1 MSVLAVWLGDEHIA
15 TLEQT
20 RSREL
25 RLRYTAHAIAV
36 HGLGS
41 VALSVALPV
50 AARHR
55 GRPVEFWA
63 ESMLPEGEART
74 AVEERFGVRRGDIFD
89 LLEAIGADCAGA
101 VSFLPEGRSPNAAL
115 TSAAPLADQ
124 DLAQAIDDLPTRP
137 LGVDDD
143 VRVSLGGLQA
153 KLLLVRLSDG
163 RWASPRGGA
172 PSTHIAKPDPLA
184 FPGLVTA
191 EAFTLA
197 LAAAAGIGA
206 SGFELRHDWGERP
219 VLVLR
224 RFDRSVIGDSVTRLH
239 QEDGSAALGVDPAGR
254 KKYQS
259 MDPDSPSLARLAD
272 LLSRHGTSRPADL
285 SALARAVIL
294 RIAVGDTDGHVRN
307 LGFLHRDQTISLAPA
322 YDVAP
327 TSLFVSGSQV
337 GLWVDGQSYL
347 SAITRGHLLREFA
360 VWRLPGRL
368 GAGLLEETLTQLA
381 EAIPAAQLAV
391 ASVPDRVVDAV
402 AARIRRLQSSPL

>member
-25 RLRYTAHAIAV
+25 RLLYTDRAIAV

-74 AVEERFGVRRGDIFD
+74 AVEERFGVRRGDIFE

-115 TSAAPLADQ
+115 ASAAPLADQ

-137 LGVDDD
+137 LGIDDE

-259 MDPDSPSLARLAD
+259 RDPDSPSLARLAD

-285 SALARAVIL
+285 RALARAVIL

-307 LGFLHRDQTISLAPA
+307 FGFLHRDQTISLAPA

-327 TSLFVSGSQV
+327 TSLLVSGSQV

-360 VWRLPGRL
+360 VWRLPWRL
-368 GAGLLEETLTQLA
+368 GTGLLEETLIQLA

-391 ASVPDRVVDAV
+391 ASVPDRVVDAT
-402 AARIRRLQSSPL
+402 AARIRRLENSPL

>member
-1 MSVLAVWLGDEHIA
+1 MSVLAVWLGDEHVA

-41 VALSVALPV
+41 VALSAALPV
-50 AARHR
+50 AARHH

-63 ESMLPEGEART
+63 ESMLPEAEART
-74 AVEERFGVRRGDIFD
+74 AIEERFGVRRGDTFA

-101 VSFLPEGRSPNAAL
+101 VSFLPDGRSPNAAL
-115 TSAAPLADQ
+115 ASAAPLAEQ
-124 DLAQAIDDLPTRP
+124 DLAQAIDGLPTRP

-143 VRVSLGGLQA
+143 VRVSLGGIQA

-197 LAAAAGIGA
+197 LAAAAGVGA

-239 QEDGSAALGVDPAGR
+239 QEDGSAALGVDPAGG
-254 KKYQS
+254 KKNQS
-259 MDPDSPSLARLAD
+259 LDPDSPTLARLAD
-272 LLSRHGTSRPADL
+272 LLSRHGASRPADL

-307 LGFLHRDQTISLAPA
+307 FGFLHRDQTISLAPA

-368 GAGLLEETLTQLA
+368 GAGLLKETLTQLA
-381 EAIPAAQLAV
+381 EAIPAAQQAV
-391 ASVPDRVVDAV
+391 ASAPDRVVDAV
-402 AARIRRLQSSPL
+402 AARIRRLQNSPL

>member
-1 MSVLAVWLGDEHIA
+1 MSLLAVWLGDEHVA

-20 RSREL
+20 RRREL
-25 RLRYTAHAIAV
+25 RLRYTDHAIAV

-50 AARHR
+50 APRHR
-55 GRPVEFWA
+55 GRPVELWA
-63 ESMLPEGEART
+63 ESMLPEGETRT
-74 AVEERFGVRRGDIFD
+74 AVEERFGVRRGDTFA

-101 VSFLPEGRSPNAAL
+101 VSFLPEGRSPIETLAP
-115 TSAAPLADQ
+115 AAPLAEQ
-124 DLAQAIDDLPTRP
+124 DLARAIDDLPARP

-143 VRVSLGGLQA
+143 VRVSLGGMQA
-153 KLLLVRLSDG
+153 KLLLVRLPDG

-184 FPGLVTA
+184 FPGLVVA

-197 LAAAAGIGA
+197 LAAGAGIGA
-206 SGFELRHDWGERP
+206 SEFELRHDWGERP

-224 RFDRSVIGDSVTRLH
+224 RFDRFVIGDSVTRFH
-239 QEDGSAALGVDPAGR
+239 QEDGCAALGVDPASR

-259 MDPDSPSLARLAD
+259 LDNDSPTLARLAD
-272 LLSRHGTSRPADL
+272 LLSRHGTNRPADL

-307 LGFLHRDQTISLAPA
+307 FGLLHRDQTVSLAPA

-327 TSLFVSGSQV
+327 TFLFVSGKQV

-347 SAITRGHLLREFA
+347 SAITRGHLVREFA
-360 VWRLPGRL
+360 GWRLPVRL
-368 GAGLLEETLTQLA
+368 AASLLEETMTQLA
-381 EAIPAAQLAV
+381 AAIPAAQRAV
-391 ASVPDRVVDAV
+391 PSVPDRVVDAV
-402 AARIRRLQSSPL
+402 DARIRRLQSSLQ